1 MTLSSVN
8 LRNPKSR
15 SLGTMQIEANHE
27 IHNVLPYLTDRCAE
41 TINYLHT
48 QFGLLKERVDK
59 VWLLP

>member
-1 MTLSSVN
+1 VGRLV
-8 LRNPKSR
+8 SR
-15 SLGTMQIEANHE
+15 GQ
-27 IHNVLPYLTDRCAE
+27 PTDRCAE